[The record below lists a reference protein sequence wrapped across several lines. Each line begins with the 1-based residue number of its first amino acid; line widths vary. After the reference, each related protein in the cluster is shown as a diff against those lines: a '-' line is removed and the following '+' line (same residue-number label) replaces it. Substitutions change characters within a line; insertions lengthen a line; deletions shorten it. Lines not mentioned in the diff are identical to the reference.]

1 MTLRKHGQ
9 EINGKSRKK
18 EKQLIGLLGVRGW
31 LPGAKSISRLKF
43 WKQYDFF
50 SVLLWWFRVLW
61 KAAAYSLGSGGPWRA
76 VAWGHEERGTPTAS
90 QQCCMLLAWQEAC
103 PLLVSPTLGGLRETL
118 LPLLSRRRV
127 DLPWHLGGKLIWL
140 YDYHTYYDFLK
151 WVHSVPT
158 IGRCCDSFNHIKRD
172 KILRKL
178 GMFLLTEL
186 DCIFLY
192 IIFAYLTISSRKSRE
207 VGWLDT
213 CNSSDCLLRTR
224 YSFHPDRQS
233 AGTYGQA
240 LLVRLNEY
248 KNKNC
253 VPDGNPAH
261 CSEILME
268 KYKPSLPSTFLKR
281 KKST

>member
-1 MTLRKHGQ
+1 M
-9 EINGKSRKK
+9 I
-18 EKQLIGLLGVRGW
+18 
-31 LPGAKSISRLKF
+31 PGAVEGCCIQSWVWGRVESCGMRPRGEGHTDS
-43 WKQYDFF
+43 QPA
-50 SVLLWWFRVLW
+50 VLHVTGLTG
-61 KAAAYSLGSGGPWRA
+61 SLP
-76 VAWGHEERGTPTAS
+76 
-90 QQCCMLLAWQEAC
+90 LAG
-103 PLLVSPTLGGLRETL
+103 LTLGGLRETL

-268 KYKPSLPSTFLKR
+268 KYKPNLPSTFLKR